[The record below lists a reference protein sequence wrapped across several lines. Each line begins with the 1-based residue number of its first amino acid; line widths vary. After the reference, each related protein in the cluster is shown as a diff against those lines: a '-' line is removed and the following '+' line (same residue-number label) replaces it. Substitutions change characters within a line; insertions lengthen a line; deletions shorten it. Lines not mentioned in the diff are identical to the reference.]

1 MKRKLLF
8 LVSFLA
14 VIIICSSVSWAEE
27 TKLTPIPPACPTCC
41 EITKPYPGI
50 SADDLMRIHYSVKYT
65 KFAEDYKGIGFV
77 KMINKKG
84 FTRTRDW
91 GRYRILL
98 NKRSETVD
106 YKDLVVILGPQ
117 NIKGLS
123 VLTWTYLDPKK
134 DQDVWLWL
142 PSLRKIRRVSQSEAD
157 DPFMGTEFTTE
168 EMSTRKWEDETYKM
182 VGEKKFG
189 GYTAKFND
197 KTYYKDTECYVLEA
211 VPKRKEWYYSKRV
224 VWLDKG
230 FAGLVFDE
238 VYDPAGR
245 KWKTFVK
252 DYAVWE
258 NGCLPQIFLEGKDLL
273 SGHMTAI
280 GFKEENIK
288 FNTNQKEGFF
298 SEKTLMRSKW

>member
-1 MKRKLLF
+1 
-8 LVSFLA
+8 
-14 VIIICSSVSWAEE
+14 
-27 TKLTPIPPACPTCC
+27 
-41 EITKPYPGI
+41 
-50 SADDLMRIHYSVKYT
+50 
-65 KFAEDYKGIGFV
+65 
-77 KMINKKG
+77 
-84 FTRTRDW
+84 
-91 GRYRILL
+91 
-98 NKRSETVD
+98 
-106 YKDLVVILGPQ
+106 
-117 NIKGLS
+117 
-123 VLTWTYLDPKK
+123 
-134 DQDVWLWL
+134 
-142 PSLRKIRRVSQSEAD
+142 
-157 DPFMGTEFTTE
+157 
-168 EMSTRKWEDETYKM
+168 M

-211 VPKRKEWYYSKRV
+211 APKRKEWYYSKRV
-224 VWLDKG
+224 VWLDKR

-252 DYAVWE
+252 DYATWE
-258 NGCLPQIFLEGKDLL
+258 NGCLPQIFLEGKNLL